1 MDDLTTNDETAGA
14 AAGLRN
20 LFGRTGRDPFGVEAG
35 TTITVTRSVGTVR
48 VMRTSPLAGA

>member
-35 TTITVTRSVGTVR
+35 TTITVTRSAGTVR
-48 VMRTSPLAGA
+48 VMRTSPLAEA